1 MKNNIAMILLAVL
14 AVLSATAVSAQLTVS
29 DVTFGDTTQERNE
42 NVSRTIT
49 VTNPT
54 ASAVTFDKLTFT
66 SPTGADLSQFKF
78 VVSLTGNTVTQSGN
92 TFTFGTPVSVA
103 GSVAGNNGQV
113 QITFQAFVPKSQSA
127 VDTNLAETAFQ
138 IATASAF
145 SGATSVT
152 TTAGKVSMQAK
163 NKLTVDDMNIIVNGE
178 SQSVSN
184 NERVDN
190 LKPGDKLDLEV
201 VVKNQY
207 SDRSDIDIDI
217 DDVVVDV
224 ISSDLDEL
232 DLDEEEDIGTLGAK
246 SDDSA
251 TFKFDVE
258 DDTDDATYTLTI
270 KVSGVDQNG
279 AKHGE
284 VQTIRL
290 KVERETH
297 DISFK
302 RVEVVPSSV
311 ECDGSRLVTVDAT
324 LTNIGKRDEDNVVVQ
339 ADVPQLKFSKKLTG
353 LKLDDGRSKT
363 VQFAIDVPEDVNAG
377 TYRVELSSFFENTI
391 KSHAKSVSFDVAQCD
406 EEEEPVVTPPAPVV
420 TPPAPAPQPAPQP
433 APTPAP
439 APRVSVSQKSFTD
452 STLYIYVLA
461 GASGFLFLLLLVTLV
476 ALMSRRRRDDE

>member
-29 DVTFGDTTQERNE
+29 DVTFGDASQERNE

-54 ASAVTFDKLTFT
+54 ASPVTFDKLTFI

-92 TFTFGTPVSVA
+92 TFTFVTTPV
-103 GSVAGNNGQV
+103 SVAGNNGQV
-113 QITFQAFVPKSQSA
+113 QITFQAFVPKNHNA
-127 VDTNLAETAFQ
+127 VDAGLNEVASQ

-145 SGATSVT
+145 SGATAVT

-178 SQSVSN
+178 SQSISN

-258 DDTDDATYTLTI
+258 DDTDDATYTLTV

-363 VQFAIDVPEDVNAG
+363 VQFAIDVPEDSNAG
-377 TYRVELSSFFENTI
+377 TYRVELASFFENTI
-391 KSHAKSVSFDVAQCD
+391 KSHAKSVSFDVAQCEEAVD
-406 EEEEPVVTPPAPVV
+406 EAPVVGIPPAPV
-420 TPPAPAPQPAPQP
+420 TPPAPAPQPQP
-433 APTPAP
+433 TTTP

-461 GASGFLFLLLLVTLV
+461 GASGFLFLLLVVTLLV
-476 ALMSRRRRDDE
+476 LVSRRRRDDE